1 MNNFI
6 YHNPTKLV
14 FGKGQIARLPK
25 LIPAGKRIMLTFGG
39 GSVKRNGVYDQV
51 VAALE
56 GRDLVEFWG
65 IEANPSVETLREAIA
80 LGKERKVDFLLAVG
94 GGSVIDGT
102 KLIAAG
108 LLYDGDAWDIVLK
121 GQAGKTVPLATVLT
135 MSATGSEMN
144 SGAVISRYETKEKY
158 AFYGDYPVFS
168 ILDPETLYSLPKRQV
183 ACGLA
188 DTFVH
193 VLEQYMTTP
202 HQSRLMDRWA
212 EGILHTVVEIAPK
225 ALADER
231 DYDTMSEYMLSATLA
246 LNDMIRMGVTQ
257 DWATHMIG
265 HELTALH
272 GLTHGATLAI
282 VINGTL
288 RVLRGQKRGKL
299 LQYGERIWGIAGGSE
314 EERIDRTI
322 AANEAFFRSLG
333 LSTRLSEEGIG
344 EETIAEIERRF
355 TAAGDR
361 FGEAQNVG
369 FWRPAS
375 DPIAG
380 CRKNNPRNRGCGDC
394 LSWNAGLFVHPECR
408 NVETAQRIDRDAV
421 FSGLD
426 AFQDDEVGAASEPAR
441 GEGLPFQRVALPVAE
456 GSDRRVFGD
465 PHLLLDLEPEDAD
478 HRHRVDQVVRNA
490 DDKGD
495 AVALPEPDGG
505 LRAFQRHF
513 VDVVLSDAEQFLPGG
528 RAVAGSQALLDEL
541 LGSVVG
547 PDSQC
552 LADEFRFGECQGA
565 VGPGYGECR
574 CGGRLR
580 SLRLRP
586 DAGTAGKQQNEGFL
600 HANGTLE

>member
-246 LNDMIRMGVTQ
+246 
-257 DWATHMIG
+257 
-265 HELTALH
+265 
-272 GLTHGATLAI
+272 I

-361 FGEAQNVG
+361 FGEAQNVDG
-369 FWRPAS
+369 AMARRILEA
-375 DPIAG
+375 
-380 CRKNNPRNRGCGDC
+380 C
-394 LSWNAGLFVHPECR
+394 L
-408 NVETAQRIDRDAV
+408 
-421 FSGLD
+421 
-426 AFQDDEVGAASEPAR
+426 
-441 GEGLPFQRVALPVAE
+441 
-456 GSDRRVFGD
+456 
-465 PHLLLDLEPEDAD
+465 
-478 HRHRVDQVVRNA
+478 
-490 DDKGD
+490 
-495 AVALPEPDGG
+495 
-505 LRAFQRHF
+505 
-513 VDVVLSDAEQFLPGG
+513 
-528 RAVAGSQALLDEL
+528 
-541 LGSVVG
+541 
-547 PDSQC
+547 
-552 LADEFRFGECQGA
+552 
-565 VGPGYGECR
+565 
-574 CGGRLR
+574 
-580 SLRLRP
+580 
-586 DAGTAGKQQNEGFL
+586 
-600 HANGTLE
+600 

>member
-314 EERIDRTI
+314 EAHDCGQRGVLPFAGPLDTPFGGGYRRRDHRRDRTPLHGCG
-322 AANEAFFRSLG
+322 RSVRRG
-333 LSTRLSEEGIG
+333 
-344 EETIAEIERRF
+344 AERRRRHGPPDSGGLPVIPLP
-355 TAAGDR
+355 AAER
-361 FGEAQNVG
+361 TI
-369 FWRPAS
+369 PATEV
-375 DPIAG
+375 AG
-380 CRKNNPRNRGCGDC
+380 IVCHGTRVYSSTP
-394 LSWNAGLFVHPECR
+394 
-408 NVETAQRIDRDAV
+408 NVET
-421 FSGLD
+421 
-426 AFQDDEVGAASEPAR
+426 
-441 GEGLPFQRVALPVAE
+441 
-456 GSDRRVFGD
+456 
-465 PHLLLDLEPEDAD
+465 
-478 HRHRVDQVVRNA
+478 
-490 DDKGD
+490 
-495 AVALPEPDGG
+495 
-505 LRAFQRHF
+505 
-513 VDVVLSDAEQFLPGG
+513 
-528 RAVAGSQALLDEL
+528 
-541 LGSVVG
+541 
-547 PDSQC
+547 
-552 LADEFRFGECQGA
+552 
-565 VGPGYGECR
+565 
-574 CGGRLR
+574 
-580 SLRLRP
+580 LRLPSASTVMPYSPVSTPFRMMR
-586 DAGTAGKQQNEGFL
+586 
-600 HANGTLE
+600 